1 MLQVLEADP
10 VVADLE
16 EVEREEVQILGVD
29 LQHGEECQVVDDLG
43 EVDLRQVVDL

>member
-1 MLQVLEADP
+1 M
-10 VVADLE
+10 VADLE

-29 LQHGEECQVVDDLG
+29 LQHGEECQVVGGRG